1 MGPLLFVLFIND
13 LSDVVEFSKVN
24 LYADDTAIYLADND
38 PAVLGSRIEHDLN
51 KVGEWIRENG
61 LKMNASKTQ
70 LMVLTRKSKSSI
82 ANSVEVC
89 LEGTPLQ
96 KRDSVRYLG
105 IEVDIELSWKPHV
118 HNLHHQCM
126 GKLAQIRKSCYH
138 LPCKAR
144 KLLYLAFVLPQL
156 DYCSVVW
163 GSCGTVLSNKIE
175 RIQNYAMRVILRKPP
190 LTPSEESRKTLRW
203 TTLKTRRHNAVMLQ
217 VHRCLHRTGPLYLNS
232 KFVLRSIHENQP
244 KSRGSMRLALH
255 RCPKTNMYRSSFE
268 FQGASLYN
276 HLPDCVKSTTTKNAF
291 LSALKNV
298 VISD

>member
-1 MGPLLFVLFIND
+1 MACVIQSHALKMGVPQGSILGPLLFVLFIND
-13 LSDVVEFSKVN
+13 LSDVVEFSEVN
-24 LYADDTAIYLADND
+24 LLRWHSNHLADND

-96 KRDSVRYLG
+96 KRDLVRYLG
-105 IEVDIELSWKPHV
+105 IEVDNELSWKLHI
-118 HNLHHQCM
+118 HNLHRQCV

-138 LPCKAR
+138 LPCKAH
-144 KLLYLAFVLPQL
+144 KLLYLAFVLSQL

-163 GSCGTVLSNKIE
+163 GLCGTVLSNKIV

-190 LTPSEESRKTLRW
+190 LTPSEEYWKTLQW
-203 TTLKTRRHNAVMLQ
+203 TTLKTRRHSAMMLQ
-217 VHRCLHRTGPLYLNS
+217 VHRCLHMAGPLYINS
-232 KFVLRSIHENQP
+232 KFVLSRRMHKDQP
-244 KSRGSMRLALH
+244 KSRG
-255 RCPKTNMYRSSFE
+255 
-268 FQGASLYN
+268 
-276 HLPDCVKSTTTKNAF
+276 
-291 LSALKNV
+291 
-298 VISD
+298 

>member
-1 MGPLLFVLFIND
+1 MND
-13 LSDVVEFSKVN
+13 LSDVVEFSEVN

-82 ANSVEVC
+82 ASSVEVC

-105 IEVDIELSWKPHV
+105 VEVDNELSWKPHI

-138 LPCKAR
+138 LPCK
-144 KLLYLAFVLPQL
+144 P
-156 DYCSVVW
+156 
-163 GSCGTVLSNKIE
+163 
-175 RIQNYAMRVILRKPP
+175 
-190 LTPSEESRKTLRW
+190 
-203 TTLKTRRHNAVMLQ
+203 
-217 VHRCLHRTGPLYLNS
+217 
-232 KFVLRSIHENQP
+232 
-244 KSRGSMRLALH
+244 
-255 RCPKTNMYRSSFE
+255 
-268 FQGASLYN
+268 ASYF
-276 HLPDCVKSTTTKNAF
+276 T
-291 LSALKNV
+291 
-298 VISD
+298 